1 MKMEALEDLARDMLA
16 MAEHVA
22 ATRDLL
28 TALMS
33 HLRAT
38 QPELC
43 EALAA
48 TLASALQRDDLQI
61 SEAFVLQAQDAIQAL
76 TGSGGGPVA
85 LSISAL
91 QPRPSD
97 PAKARAAFRLIPGGR
112 PASD

>member
-1 MKMEALEDLARDMLA
+1 MEMEALEDLARDMLA

-33 HLRAT
+33 HLCAT

-48 TLASALQRDDLQI
+48 TLENVLQRDDLLV
-61 SEAFVLQAQDAIQAL
+61 SEAFALQARDAIQAL
-76 TGSGGGPVA
+76 KGRDGGPVA